1 MFARV
6 AVADIFS
13 MFLNVALRIHVHYQT
28 SNLVCTQAPFS
39 SSPSPSSTSK
49 IDLHKRLRPS
59 KGSGTRPGIAGS
71 RPRAGARRRAPC
83 TCARVQQHRP
93 WAALP
98 RAGMPARRCMCFILR
113 VALIPPVFARIGP
126 GGGGSRR
133 RQGRV
138 ERGEGAYIVVR
149 RAPRR
154 RRTLR
159 RGPSTFAARPDFAP
173 VPAPT
178 TLPMRRCAWIK
189 AAGRTRV
196 RSSRCVHAGQ
206 VGARAGSTA
215 SYTVLGAHAD
225 SMQYIKRLGLVYT
238 LGCRPCLSQILTPS
252 CDMWME
258 PKDGLHVSRKP
269 ALTGSR
275 TYVADIARVQASSLT
290 I

>member
-1 MFARV
+1 VHVDFRHVRGARRTHRSYV
-6 AVADIFS
+6 LAAPPHRRTSPASRRCVPAVRPAG
-13 MFLNVALRIHVHYQT
+13 RRRRQT
-28 SNLVCTQAPFS
+28 RTES
-39 SSPSPSSTSK
+39 
-49 IDLHKRLRPS
+49 
-59 KGSGTRPGIAGS
+59 AGS
-71 RPRAGARRRAPC
+71 RPRAGARRRAA
-83 TCARVQQHRP
+83 CASARAMRCRLR
-93 WAALP
+93 AAPP
-98 RAGMPARRCMCFILR
+98 RAGTPGLAMRARR
-113 VALIPPVFARIGP
+113 PPSRSHP
-126 GGGGSRR
+126 TRLCSDRRWRRR
-133 RQGRV
+133 RQKAEARRRRKGC
-138 ERGEGAYIVVR
+138 AAR